1 MHEPITQAVSP
12 ASLALGFTSELSF
25 PEFGNIAGIAEA
37 HMPTMYGEIEK
48 AGLKPTGPEFYLYA
62 FRDNP
67 TDPDKKETGRLTLT
81 LAIPIDERFQPQAPY
96 AVVDMPEFKF
106 MSLHTESFADWETL
120 RTAVDAR
127 GRKRTLIEREVYWNW
142 VGMGAPGNDLELQV
156 GIL

>member
-1 MHEPITQAVSP
+1 MKEPINQILSTPSF
-12 ASLALGFTSELSF
+12 ALGFKVDLSF
-25 PEFGNIAGIAEA
+25 SEFGTIASIAET
-37 HMPTMYGEIEK
+37 HMPSMYGEIEK
-48 AGLKPTGPEFYLYA
+48 AGLKATGPEVYVYV

-67 TDPDKKETGRLTLT
+67 TDPAKKITGQLSLT

-96 AVVDMPEFKF
+96 AVVDLPEFKCI
-106 MSLHTESFADWETL
+106 SLHTDTFADWETL
-120 RTAVDAR
+120 RAAADSR